1 MKILK
6 FFMDLQ
12 DFLNLSK
19 AVITTFFAFLQIII
33 FMMFAHLFPF
43 AMLLVIY
50 FEHFQLFNLN
60 S

>member
-33 FMMFAHLFPF
+33 FYDVCQSFSLRNAAGYLF
-43 AMLLVIY
+43 
-50 FEHFQLFNLN
+50 
-60 S
+60 

>member
-33 FMMFAHLFPF
+33 FMMFANLFSLRN
-43 AMLLVIY
+43 AAGY
-50 FEHFQLFNLN
+50 LF
-60 S
+60 